1 MKIWGQLTF
10 AQIGEIQGVP
20 MNTAA
25 SRYRLALLRLAA
37 DLAEEMSYD

>member
-10 AQIGEIQGVP
+10 AQICEIQAVP

-25 SRYRLALLRLAA
+25 SRYRLALQRLAT
-37 DLAEEMSYD
+37 DLAEEMSYE